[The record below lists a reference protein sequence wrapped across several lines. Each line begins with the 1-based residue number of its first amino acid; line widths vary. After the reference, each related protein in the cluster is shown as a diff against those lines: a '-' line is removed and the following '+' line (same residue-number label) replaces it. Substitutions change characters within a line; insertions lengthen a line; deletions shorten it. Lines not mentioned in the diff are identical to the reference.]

1 MNRIIDLLPAHVM
14 LQADLLSKERA
25 AISLVDTRRGYILD
39 CEAYTGKVDLE
50 NVGEWVE
57 EFKESLREAGV
68 V

>member
-1 MNRIIDLLPAHVM
+1 MIELLPAYVM

-25 AISLVDTRRGYILD
+25 AISVVDTRRGYILD
-39 CEAYTGKVDLE
+39 CEVHTGKVSLE

-57 EFKESLREAGV
+57 EFKNSLRENGV